1 MSAPL
6 RAFEGYGIELEYM
19 IVDRE
24 RLSVRP
30 LADEWLCEGGGD
42 ASPCRTRSLA
52 AGFLAGAGPSRSPL
66 RRTTPSRPR
75 HRREA
80 AGRRHGVRRHPL
92 GVRRPCVTG
101 EQIRKVTTW
110 NAWVGANASIGSA
123 GTLYAKNITPAALGE
138 WTDGEIIRA
147 LRDGVSRDGT
157 ALFPLMPY
165 FNFRRLSEFD
175 IHAIVAYTR
184 TLAPRDSEVPPR
196 DLAFPMNLIVRLMPG
211 PAGLYPSTPDASNTV
226 AYGEY
231 LVTAASCG
239 DCHSPMDDR
248 GRPLPGRELSGGNPF
263 PTGDGWVAHT
273 ANITPDSETGI
284 GTWTRERFVSNVRQ
298 RAAAAGSPL
307 SEIARLTPMP
317 WIAFAGMTDE
327 DLGAV
332 YDYLRTVP
340 PVRNEV
346 TRFTREGAGS
356 PE

>member
-1 MSAPL
+1 MRKAL
-6 RAFEGYGIELEYM
+6 RALGWIATVVAVLVLGALVYLGLAYPKAEDPPAVEIEATPELLARGDYLFNNVTGCVVCHSPHEPTVAGARVIPGSEG
-19 IVDRE
+19 
-24 RLSVRP
+24 
-30 LADEWLCEGGGD
+30 EGG
-42 ASPCRTRSLA
+42 PE
-52 AGFLAGAGPSRSPL
+52 FP
-66 RRTTPSRPR
+66 
-75 HRREA
+75 
-80 AGRRHGVRRHPL
+80 
-92 GVRRPCVTG
+92 
-101 EQIRKVTTW
+101 
-110 NAWVGANASIGSA
+110 IGSA
-123 GTLYAKNITPAALGE
+123 GTLFAKNITPATLGE
-138 WTDGEIIRA
+138 WSDGEIVRA

-175 IHAIVAYTR
+175 VHAIVAYTR
-184 TLAPRDSEVPPR
+184 TLAPRESEVPER
-196 DLAFPMNLIVRLMPG
+196 ELAFPMNLIVRMIPG
-211 PAGLYPSTPDASNTV
+211 PAGPFPTAPVPSNTV
-226 AYGEY
+226 AHGEY

-273 ANITPDSETGI
+273 ANITPDSATGI
-284 GTWTRERFVSNVRQ
+284 GLWTREGFVSNIRQ

-307 SEIARLTPMP
+307 SESVRLTPMP

-346 TRFTREGAGS
+346 IRFTREGAGS

>member
-1 MSAPL
+1 MRKTL
-6 RAFEGYGIELEYM
+6 RVLGWIAAVVLVVLLGALVYLGLAYPKAEDPPDLEIAATPEL
-19 IVDRE
+19 
-24 RLSVRP
+24 
-30 LADEWLCEGGGD
+30 LARGD
-42 ASPCRTRSLA
+42 YLFHHVTGCVICHSPHEPTV
-52 AGFLAGAGPSRSPL
+52 AGARVTPGSEGAGGPEFP
-66 RRTTPSRPR
+66 
-75 HRREA
+75 
-80 AGRRHGVRRHPL
+80 
-92 GVRRPCVTG
+92 
-101 EQIRKVTTW
+101 
-110 NAWVGANASIGSA
+110 IGSA

-165 FNFRRLSEFD
+165 FNYRRLSEFD
-175 IHAIVAYTR
+175 LTAIVAYTR
-184 TLAPRDSEVPPR
+184 TLAPRESEVPER
-196 DLAFPMNLIVRLMPG
+196 ELAFPMNLIVRMMPG
-211 PAGLYPSTPDASNTV
+211 PAGPYPSAPDPANPA

-248 GRPLPGRELSGGNPF
+248 GRALPGRELSGGNPF

-273 ANITPDSETGI
+273 ANITPDSATGI
-284 GTWTRERFVSNVRQ
+284 GLWSRERFISTVRQ

-307 SEIARLTPMP
+307 SESARLSPMP

-340 PVRNEV
+340 PVRHEV
-346 TRFTREGAGS
+346 VKFTREEAGS
-356 PE
+356 RE

>member
-1 MSAPL
+1 MRKAL
-6 RAFEGYGIELEYM
+6 RALGWIATAVAILVLGALVYLGLAYPKSEDPPAVEIEATRELLARGEYLFRNVTGCVICHSPHEPTVAGARVIPGSEG
-19 IVDRE
+19 
-24 RLSVRP
+24 
-30 LADEWLCEGGGD
+30 EGG
-42 ASPCRTRSLA
+42 PE
-52 AGFLAGAGPSRSPL
+52 FP
-66 RRTTPSRPR
+66 
-75 HRREA
+75 
-80 AGRRHGVRRHPL
+80 
-92 GVRRPCVTG
+92 
-101 EQIRKVTTW
+101 
-110 NAWVGANASIGSA
+110 IGSA

-165 FNFRRLSEFD
+165 FNFRRLSELD
-175 IHAIVAYTR
+175 MHAIVAYTR
-184 TLAPRDSEVPPR
+184 TLAPGESAVPER
-196 DLAFPMNLIVRLMPG
+196 ELAFPMNLIVRLMPG
-211 PAGLYPSTPDASNTV
+211 PAGPYPAAPDASNTV

-273 ANITPDSETGI
+273 ANITPDSATGI
-284 GTWTRERFVSNVRQ
+284 GLWTRERFVANIRQ

-307 SEIARLTPMP
+307 SESARLTPMP
-317 WIAFAGMTDE
+317 WIAYAGMTDE

-340 PVRNEV
+340 PVRNQV
-346 TRFTREGAGS
+346 TRFTREEAGS